1 MDHRAGR
8 CKCCDPWNSRVLH
21 QSCKCHSFPSGP
33 PGDGLQFIHPAPEGV
48 KYKEGVANE
57 DDVISFDSWCTQ
69 QISTTPQ
76 FQYWHTALQLE
87 LLLLIFLKSL
97 RAADF
102 ELYVDALSN
111 MLPWFFA
118 MNHSNYARWLPVHL
132 RDMRSLDQMVPD
144 VAAEFKKGL
153 FTVNKTAK

>member
-1 MDHRAGR
+1 
-8 CKCCDPWNSRVLH
+8 
-21 QSCKCHSFPSGP
+21 
-33 PGDGLQFIHPAPEGV
+33 
-48 KYKEGVANE
+48 
-57 DDVISFDSWCTQ
+57 
-69 QISTTPQ
+69 
-76 FQYWHTALQLE
+76 
-87 LLLLIFLKSL
+87 
-97 RAADF
+97 
-102 ELYVDALSN
+102 

>member
-1 MDHRAGR
+1 MHSVSFHNAPVSVLAHSPTAG
-8 CKCCDPWNSRVLH
+8 
-21 QSCKCHSFPSGP
+21 
-33 PGDGLQFIHPAPEGV
+33 APT
-48 KYKEGVANE
+48 
-57 DDVISFDSWCTQ
+57 S
-69 QISTTPQ
+69 
-76 FQYWHTALQLE
+76 H
-87 LLLLIFLKSL
+87 FLKSL

-102 ELYVDALSN
+102 ELYVDALLN

-118 MNHSNYARWLPVHL
+118 MNRSNYARWLPVHL